1 MKNAKFT
8 TLSQQ
13 ILSDRWL
20 LLVGKKIILVVT
32 LLSYSIYSEIVVNV
46 TLFFINIMWNYEI
59 GQKGN

>member
-1 MKNAKFT
+1 MRNAKFT

-32 LLSYSIYSEIVVNV
+32 LLSYMIYSEIVVNV
-46 TLFFINIMWNYEI
+46 TLFFINIM
-59 GQKGN
+59 

>member
-1 MKNAKFT
+1 MRNAKFT

-32 LLSYSIYSEIVVNV
+32 LLSYMIYSEIVVNV
-46 TLFFINIMWNYEI
+46 TLFFINIMWNHEI